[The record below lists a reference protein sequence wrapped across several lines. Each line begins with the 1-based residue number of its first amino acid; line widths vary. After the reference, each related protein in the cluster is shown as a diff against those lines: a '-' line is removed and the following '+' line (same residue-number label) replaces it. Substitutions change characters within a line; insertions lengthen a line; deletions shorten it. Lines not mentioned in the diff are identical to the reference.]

1 MGRYQQYERRVKD
14 ENERPHPVWRGLGF
28 LMIALVAIMSYAG
41 ANLLVEA
48 NKTKQWVK
56 VPAEIQG
63 GFYWAPDL
71 FAELIVSFFLMF
83 VGFGVLTILYSIIY
97 RVMRPKDLY
106 KMVK

>member
-56 VPAEIQG
+56 VPPEIQG

-83 VGFGVLTILYSIIY
+83 VGFGVLTILLS
-97 RVMRPKDLY
+97 DSFT
-106 KMVK
+106 